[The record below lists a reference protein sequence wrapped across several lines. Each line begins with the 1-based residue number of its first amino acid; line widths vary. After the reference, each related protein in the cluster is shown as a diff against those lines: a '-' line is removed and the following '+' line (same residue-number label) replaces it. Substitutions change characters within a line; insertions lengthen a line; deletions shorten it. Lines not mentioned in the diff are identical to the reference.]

1 MGTSLLWTAGATFP
15 LMAAI
20 QLVCARIGLVSGRGL
35 VAAVRN
41 HYPRWFLHAA
51 CLLLLVANT
60 FNIAADL
67 SGMADALKMLTGI
80 PSHLSVPALGISI
93 LVVTVWTRYRSF
105 AKYLK
110 WLTLVLFAYI
120 LAAFLA
126 KPHWAEILRATV
138 VPTVKWDRTWLM
150 TLVGILGTT
159 ISPYLFF
166 WQASQEVEEERARGR
181 TALKHREG
189 ATARQLSDA
198 RVDVDI
204 GMLFSNLVMYFII
217 LTTASTLYRSG
228 LRDIETSRQ
237 AAEALKPLAGEG
249 AYLLF
254 TLGILGT
261 GLLAIP
267 ILMGSASYA
276 VSELFRF
283 RAGLD
288 RRFSEAPRFYLLM
301 AVALGGGMALD
312 LLHLSPMR
320 MLFFS
325 AVLNG
330 LLAPPLM
337 VLVMLVGNNRSI
349 MGDHV
354 NSPWLNLFGWTATAL
369 MTAAAGAY
377 LVALLL

>member
-41 HYPRWFLHAA
+41 HYPRWFLYAA

-138 VPTVKWDRTWLM
+138 VPTVKWDRPWLM
-150 TLVGILGTT
+150 TFVGILGTT

-166 WQASQEVEEERARGR
+166 WQASQEVEEEKARGR

-189 ATARQLSDA
+189 ATAQELSDA
-198 RVDVDI
+198 RVDVGI

-283 RAGLD
+283 RAGLN

-312 LLHLSPMR
+312 LLRLSPMR

-354 NSPWLNLFGWTATAL
+354 NGPWLNLFGWTATAL

-377 LVALLL
+377 LVTLLL

>member
-41 HYPRWFLHAA
+41 HYPRWFLYAA

-138 VPTVKWDRTWLM
+138 VPTVKWDRAWLM
-150 TLVGILGTT
+150 TFVGILGTT

-166 WQASQEVEEERARGR
+166 WQASQEVEEEKARGR

-189 ATARQLSDA
+189 ATAQELSDA
-198 RVDVDI
+198 RVDVGI

-283 RAGLD
+283 RAGLN

-312 LLHLSPMR
+312 LLRLSPMR

-354 NSPWLNLFGWTATAL
+354 NGPWLNLFGWTATAL

-377 LVALLL
+377 LVTLLL

>member
-1 MGTSLLWTAGATFP
+1 
-15 LMAAI
+15 MARVV
-20 QLVCARIGLVSGRGL
+20 QPPRSQRGNEEEAR
-35 VAAVRN
+35 
-41 HYPRWFLHAA
+41 
-51 CLLLLVANT
+51 LLLVGKRH
-60 FNIAADL
+60 DL
-67 SGMADALKMLTGI
+67 ARERVADALKMLTGI

-126 KPHWAEILRATV
+126 KPHSGEIVRATV

-150 TLVGILGTT
+150 TFVGILGTT

-198 RVDVDI
+198 RVDVGI
-204 GMLFSNLVMYFII
+204 GMLFPNLVMYFII

-254 TLGILGT
+254 TLGT
-261 GLLAIP
+261 C
-267 ILMGSASYA
+267 
-276 VSELFRF
+276 
-283 RAGLD
+283 
-288 RRFSEAPRFYLLM
+288 
-301 AVALGGGMALD
+301 
-312 LLHLSPMR
+312 
-320 MLFFS
+320 
-325 AVLNG
+325 
-330 LLAPPLM
+330 
-337 VLVMLVGNNRSI
+337 RSRS
-349 MGDHV
+349 H
-354 NSPWLNLFGWTATAL
+354 SCK
-369 MTAAAGAY
+369 
-377 LVALLL
+377 

>member
-1 MGTSLLWTAGATFP
+1 
-15 LMAAI
+15 
-20 QLVCARIGLVSGRGL
+20 
-35 VAAVRN
+35 
-41 HYPRWFLHAA
+41 
-51 CLLLLVANT
+51 
-60 FNIAADL
+60 
-67 SGMADALKMLTGI
+67 
-80 PSHLSVPALGISI
+80 VPALGISI

-120 LAAFLA
+120 IAAFLA
-126 KPHWAEILRATV
+126 KPHWAEVIRATV
-138 VPTVKWDRTWLM
+138 VPTVKWDRNWLM
-150 TLVGILGTT
+150 TFVGILGTT

-166 WQASQEVEEERARGR
+166 WQASQEVEEVRAQGR
-181 TALKHREG
+181 TALKQHEG
-189 ATARQLSDA
+189 TTAHQLSDA
-198 RVDVDI
+198 RADVGI

-228 LRDIETSRQ
+228 LHDIETSRQ

-254 TLGILGT
+254 TIGILGT

-267 ILMGSASYA
+267 VLMGSASYA

-288 RRFSEAPRFYLLM
+288 RRFSEAPRFYLIM

-312 LLHLSPMR
+312 LLNLSPMR

-349 MGDHV
+349 MGDQV
-354 NSPWLNLFGWTATAL
+354 NGVWLNLFGWTATAL

-377 LVALLL
+377 LITLLL